1 MLLKLVFV
9 VGVIVVVIVGAIV
22 VVIAGVIVVDA
33 LSPFAIASAISS
45 LLLL

>member
-1 MLLKLVFV
+1 MFV

-22 VVIAGVIVVDA
+22 VVIAGVIVVDV